1 MKRQL
6 TCGIKQHGNY
16 LLPTAED
23 KKRIAEKAGK
33 GIPLKKQIHAS
44 MQMAIHVR
52 RGIIEAAL
60 AGYDFGLTH
69 KEVNQMKESYA

>member
-1 MKRQL
+1 
-6 TCGIKQHGNY
+6 
-16 LLPTAED
+16 
-23 KKRIAEKAGK
+23 
-33 GIPLKKQIHAS
+33 LKKQIHAS